1 MMSLER
7 QSSSSGRNPSSR
19 RRALSKVE
27 EEGAIWDST
36 AEDVEEDMLVSL
48 IEEGPRE
55 SALSLPKHNAR
66 AEVRLIVGFV
76 VFLVIMMAILLRH
89 TDTTSR
95 RAIGQ
100 FGQIDRAFVLS
111 TRGTNGTTSPEMDRL
126 KLQLAALHLHSED
139 IGVVYAPER
148 VALTDG
154 TARRPSDARDR
165 AAWDRR
171 QASKAMGMRHLVHAL
186 VQWAAASPKRHPV
199 ALVLEDDAVVLPG
212 AVSVLNDALRHLQS
226 PEGAFGNWDLLY
238 AAHCGECLWWAD
250 ALTASSTA
258 RLGGGLDEDEV
269 SPRADD
275 STPLQPAF
283 EKKNT
288 TRLSSNDV
296 ARRKHRA
303 G

>member
-1 MMSLER
+1 MRLPKPPLPYFSNGCNNHGIQKSQAARPERGVRPRPSMMSLER
-7 QSSSSGRNPSSR
+7 QSSSLGRNPSSR

-111 TRGTNGTTSPEMDRL
+111 TRGTNGTTSPEMD
-126 KLQLAALHLHSED
+126 
-139 IGVVYAPER
+139 
-148 VALTDG
+148 
-154 TARRPSDARDR
+154 
-165 AAWDRR
+165 
-171 QASKAMGMRHLVHAL
+171 
-186 VQWAAASPKRHPV
+186 
-199 ALVLEDDAVVLPG
+199 
-212 AVSVLNDALRHLQS
+212 
-226 PEGAFGNWDLLY
+226 
-238 AAHCGECLWWAD
+238 
-250 ALTASSTA
+250 
-258 RLGGGLDEDEV
+258 
-269 SPRADD
+269 
-275 STPLQPAF
+275 
-283 EKKNT
+283 
-288 TRLSSNDV
+288 
-296 ARRKHRA
+296 
-303 G
+303 